1 MAGLQADR
9 ARQRNARAA
18 ARMSAW
24 LRLHLHA
31 FAESFRRL
39 GAHPGAAVMSTL
51 VLALAVSLPVLAAIG
66 LKSLGSVASVV
77 STEPQ
82 LTVFLTPAASD
93 DDVRRIEALLRAD
106 PAVRT
111 SRFVSRTQALEEL
124 KAKTHLAELL
134 AALESNPLPHA
145 FTVGLA
151 AAEPPALAAARDRIA
166 RIAGVDQ
173 VAGDFEWTERLRRW
187 IRFGERALAVFSA
200 LLALTVAF
208 IVGHLI
214 RLQVVSQ
221 KEEIELS
228 QLIGATAADVRRPF
242 LYRGFAQGLLA
253 GAGAVA
259 LSALAVYWLESELR
273 ALTPSYATE
282 FKPYFL
288 VVWEAAGV
296 IGVVAALATGGA
308 WWAVQRELRKFS
320 PLRGNP

>member
-1 MAGLQADR
+1 MK
-9 ARQRNARAA
+9 
-18 ARMSAW
+18 AW

-31 FAESFRRL
+31 LAESFRRL
-39 GAHPGAAVMSTL
+39 GLQPGAAAMSTL
-51 VLALAVSLPVLAAIG
+51 VLALAVSLPVLAAIA
-66 LKSLGSVASVV
+66 LKSLGSIASVV

-82 LTVFLTPAASD
+82 LTVFLSPAAGD
-93 DDVRRIEALLRAD
+93 DDVRRVESALRAD
-106 PAVRT
+106 PAVRD

-124 KAKTHLAELL
+124 KTRTHLAELL

-145 FTVGLA
+145 FAVRLRAGDSA
-151 AAEPPALAAARDRIA
+151 QLAAARDRIA

-187 IRFGERALAVFSA
+187 VRFGERALAVFSA

-221 KEEIELS
+221 KEEIEVS

-242 LYRGFAQGLLA
+242 LYRGLAQGLLA
-253 GAGAVA
+253 GTGAVA
-259 LSALAVYWLESELR
+259 LSALAVYWLEAELR
-273 ALTPSYATE
+273 ALTPSYTSE

-288 VVWEAAGV
+288 TFGEAAFV
-296 IGVVAALATGGA
+296 IAAVAALATAGA

-320 PLRGNP
+320 PSRGNP

>member
-1 MAGLQADR
+1 
-9 ARQRNARAA
+9 
-18 ARMSAW
+18 MSAW

-31 FAESFRRL
+31 LAESFRRL
-39 GAHPGAAVMSTL
+39 GTQPGAAAMSTL
-51 VLALAVSLPVLAAIG
+51 VLALAVSLPVLAAIA
-66 LKSLGSVASVV
+66 LKSLGSVASGV

-82 LTVFLTPAASD
+82 LTVFLAPGASD
-93 DDVRRIEALLRAD
+93 DDVKRVEAALRAE
-106 PAVRT
+106 PAARE
-111 SRFVSRTQALEEL
+111 SRFVSRTEALEEL
-124 KAKTHLAELL
+124 KSKTHLAELL

-145 FTVGLA
+145 FAVRLR
-151 AAEPPALAAARDRIA
+151 AAEPAALAAARERIA
-166 RIAGVDQ
+166 RIPAVDQ

-187 IRFGERALAVFSA
+187 VRFGERALAVFSA

-221 KEEIELS
+221 KEEIEVS

-253 GAGAVA
+253 GVGAVG
-259 LSALAVYWLESELR
+259 LSALAVYWLEAELR
-273 ALTPSYATE
+273 ALTPSYASE

-288 VVWEAAGV
+288 SILESGAV
-296 IGVVAALATGGA
+296 IALVSGLATVGA

-320 PLRGNP
+320 PSRGNP